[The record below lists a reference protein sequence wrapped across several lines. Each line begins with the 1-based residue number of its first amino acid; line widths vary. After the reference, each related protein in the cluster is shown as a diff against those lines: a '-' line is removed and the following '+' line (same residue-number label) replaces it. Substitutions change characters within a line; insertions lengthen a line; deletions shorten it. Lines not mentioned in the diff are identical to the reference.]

1 MGNINSSSS
10 SSDVLPVEYY
20 LNDLACGE
28 PIESLGSTRFMKV
41 AKGRNSEGV
50 CVWKV
55 FLLQEDSAV
64 YEPYRKELFRIRDA
78 LTNAPNCCT
87 VRRVYVTPKWAVLIR
102 PFQKQTLCDRLSTRP
117 YIVLQEKIWYIYQ
130 LFKAIAQCQ
139 KANVCHGDL
148 KPQNV
153 LLSSSNWLQIT
164 DFAPF
169 KPTYLPHDN
178 PSSFTFFFDTSRH
191 QHCYLAPER
200 FISSVD
206 YELNHKEKG
215 DKWLFGSLQ
224 PSMDLFA
231 AGCVVYE
238 LLHDSAKP
246 PFSYGELCHYKR
258 MSSSE
263 AATFL
268 ERLLSDIAPQF
279 RPLLK
284 MLLNREP
291 TMRITAQQV
300 LDGSVLH
307 FPKVLDSFFS
317 YLNAFRSKEMTA
329 SQSLEGFEQ
338 SQMTLHL
345 EPDDV
350 IAKLKRDEGSIW
362 ERLTEQEEN
371 KPYAVLFI
379 SLITANI
386 RVLRGVPA
394 KIDAMDMLVKLASLC
409 SPVVSTE
416 RVLPYLVSCLS
427 EVDAQVRAAAV
438 YSITELLQPVEPTT
452 FEDSLLFIDYLL
464 PELSSMLSDKR
475 HPCPNHVL
483 LAVATNLGN
492 IAETAYRFHVVGR
505 SLRNGVA
512 DDEISGAENISEAQQ
527 AADEKMALQKALSDL
542 FEMLCSSQEN
552 CVRHCAV
559 NRNSLVKLYTFFG
572 KMNCGEIL
580 LRHIITFLN
589 VKSDWRLR
597 AVFFESLPLCVQ
609 ENSFDVKPLLQQGL
623 HDFEEFVVVHAI
635 HCVTALVETA
645 VLGRYEVMELLGDIL
660 PFLAHPNEWIRLC
673 VVELLILLDSHW
685 SLADVHCRLL
695 PMVRPYLEDASL
707 LRLNNKLAILTCLRP
722 PIARDIW
729 KKVTEMSP
737 EQTEALQLFI
747 DRGLR
752 GGTITCNDTWFV
764 RVFGR
769 DTLDSELFENLS
781 RFNRLLLKMAEFRRT
796 AGMEAELTQHKGT
809 IDLSSKQHTKVRRN
823 MHNYTKN
830 SISQTKV
837 IAPVDM
843 NSEWNEMFGDAD
855 RLSEK
860 SIEERNNAVNLQMQA
875 RSMRTSVC
883 ATQLAELLQHKNELY
898 YKKFGGGGG
907 YGRGSRPVSTNTRV
921 GGTLLTHLH
930 EHTDKITQLAVQPDR
945 SRFASSSLDGYV
957 LLWNSHNTTGDGAG
971 AIRSEASFL
980 FDKNYGISSI
990 GWASNEILA
999 LAVNDRHLVWTDCA
1013 ESEPRIVSKVRLPQ
1027 LEGPPEQIHVSNNV
1041 TYLRSHHGV
1050 IYCLDLRVGKTNGL
1064 LGYHEVWR
1072 REVTKY
1078 HGLVTSFCVD
1088 PFMENWM
1095 TMCSTNNELLLWDLR
1110 FQVEVFAWKTPHG
1123 LLPLRLWSNSLSS
1136 TQASPEVFVAYGS
1149 RGEVNVFELG
1159 TTSPT
1164 RALWPSLSDP
1174 FCYSQASATEDDLRN
1189 VTTALC
1195 VCQETGFVYTGDTE
1209 GSIRRWNLTRAP
1221 LCEYISG
1228 PREITARS
1236 PYRIAYSE
1244 MQGSDGQPTVIY
1256 EMRVPNEKVPQ
1267 TRSFPE
1273 LRTTAS
1279 ARHRT
1284 SISDMLCLRSDILVS
1299 AGSDG
1304 VIKIWK

>member
-552 CVRHCAV
+552 CVRHCA
-559 NRNSLVKLYTFFG
+559 
-572 KMNCGEIL
+572 
-580 LRHIITFLN
+580 
-589 VKSDWRLR
+589 
-597 AVFFESLPLCVQ
+597 
-609 ENSFDVKPLLQQGL
+609 
-623 HDFEEFVVVHAI
+623 
-635 HCVTALVETA
+635 
-645 VLGRYEVMELLGDIL
+645 
-660 PFLAHPNEWIRLC
+660 NEWIRLC